1 MYQAIED
8 LHRKRHPHAYGSL
21 IRTGTE
27 GSFVKNGPLKIAAF
41 SGDKKWTV
49 KFDRYEDEESKPM
62 VLHLIRCFFGCYV
75 VKLTWKVKKCLQ
87 LSTLFRVS
95 SEQILQK
102 ILSHSFLHHFTDS
115 HLQYAFQY
123 PKTNNTIW
131 VFTFVPEF
139 MSKCTFFRLSNS
151 LHLFC
156 FFLFDSF
163 YFCLFNKAGRV
174 GSCPRV
180 A

>member
-8 LHRKRHPHAYGSL
+8 LHHKRHPHAYGSL
-21 IRTGTE
+21 MRAGTE

-41 SGDKKWTV
+41 SGDEKWTV
-49 KFDRYEDEESKPM
+49 KFDRYEDEESK
-62 VLHLIRCFFGCYV
+62 LIWFFTSFIVFFGCYV
-75 VKLTWKVKKCLQ
+75 VKLTWKVKKRLQ

-95 SEQILQK
+95 SEQILQQ

-123 PKTNNTIW
+123 PKTNDTIW

-151 LHLFC
+151 VHLF
-156 FFLFDSF
+156 
-163 YFCLFNKAGRV
+163 
-174 GSCPRV
+174 
-180 A
+180 

>member
-1 MYQAIED
+1 M
-8 LHRKRHPHAYGSL
+8 G
-21 IRTGTE
+21 
-27 GSFVKNGPLKIAAF
+27 KNGSLKIAAF

-62 VLHLIRCFFGCYV
+62 VFHLIRCFLGCYV
-75 VKLTWKVKKCLQ
+75 VKLTWKVKKRLQ
-87 LSTLFRVS
+87 LSTLFKVS
-95 SEQILQK
+95 SEQILQQ
-102 ILSHSFLHHFTDS
+102 ILSYSFLHHCTDS

-151 LHLFC
+151 LHLF
-156 FFLFDSF
+156 
-163 YFCLFNKAGRV
+163 
-174 GSCPRV
+174 
-180 A
+180 